1 MKLLIVS
8 GAGGGSSK
16 KSGGKFFHLKEFG
29 EALKKLGME
38 YKLIKET
45 DYVIGFPTKHIKE
58 YFSTK
63 KKLNQLISSY
73 KPDAVLID
81 RQSYFGL
88 EMIKRKIPLF
98 VMLRAD
104 YWSEVEVAKET
115 IYKDRF
121 MKKILDLRSN
131 VAKKVFEESNMILP
145 ICNYLVEI
153 IKKHHPTQKI
163 DVFFEGINSERWYQT
178 EGMELK
184 HPCVGL
190 VQDANWWAKAKEML
204 VLKDVLKQLP
214 EVHFYWAGDG
224 QFRTK
229 ILPELEAFENFHWLG
244 SLEYP
249 DKVRD
254 FLSEIDVYA
263 LLSGIDMSPLTLQ
276 EAQLMQKPVLAT
288 NVGGIPELIKN
299 NETGFLVKKGDH
311 EDLFEKL
318 EILLNDQTMSKKM
331 GKAGR
336 NFISNNFSWE
346 IISQNFKEK
355 VENHLDLS

>member
-1 MKLLIVS
+1 MTKNLKLLI
-8 GAGGGSSK
+8 GGSSSK
-16 KSGGKFFHLKEFG
+16 IFHLKEFSNSLEKIG
-29 EALKKLGME
+29 VECKLVFDEDYADGFPSRNFGNWLKSDKKFE
-38 YKLIKET
+38 NLIKE
-45 DYVIGFPTKHIKE
+45 F
-58 YFSTK
+58 
-63 KKLNQLISSY
+63 N
-73 KPDAVLID
+73 PDAIFVD
-81 RQSYFGL
+81 RQRHFGL
-88 EMIKRKIPLF
+88 SATKTKIPLL
-98 VMLRAD
+98 VHLRGN
-104 YWSEVEVAKET
+104 YWEEIKMARET
-115 IYKDRF
+115 LYKSPPKRIALQKWEDIAETCF
-121 MKKILDLRSN
+121 EGSKI
-131 VAKKVFEESNMILP
+131 ILP
-145 ICNYLVEI
+145 ICNFLNNVVTRRY
-153 IKKHHPTQKI
+153 PGKI
-163 DVFFEGINSERWYQT
+163 VGVMKLN
-178 EGMELK
+178 L
-184 HPCVGL
+184 PCVGL
-190 VQDANWWAKAKEML
+190 VQSATIWDKTKEML
-204 VLKDVLKQLP
+204 ILENILEKMPNVT
-214 EVHFYWAGDG
+214 FYWAGDG
-224 QFRTK
+224 PYRDK
-229 ILPELEAFENFHWLG
+229 IIPKLEKFENFKWLG

-299 NETGFLVKKGDH
+299 NETGILLKKGDH